1 MGSAK
6 DSAAFLSAPSE
17 VAVHGVRRALSC
29 KLDLVREHPGA
40 TRRETFRLR
49 VFRPPDLFLRRS
61 HFAAR
66 QPATA
71 RNFALTECWKLPRPS
86 LSINDALGLL
96 IASRTRKCLP
106 FVLESM
112 IRGGR
117 ASGKKHRFAAVPT
130 ERLVV
135 HAKAS
140 WLPELVPHK
149 PCPPARFEERRIK
162 RWKCV
167 DRRTGQ
173 RRREPRQ
180 SSARRANSKMPKER
194 QIKHC
199 EGAQSAEKAWERLSR
214 YCPLRG
220 TLLRNIARCTERWR
234 RSSVGLSGLDANPS
248 IASEYCV
255 GGRITSVCG
264 EVAGRC
270 PHTLT
275 IATHCDPIS
284 RR

>member
-1 MGSAK
+1 MSLFPRISMGSAK

-173 RRREPRQ
+173 RRRTAAELCETCKQ
-180 SSARRANSKMPKER
+180 QNAQRAAN
-194 QIKHC
+194 Q
-199 EGAQSAEKAWERLSR
+199 A
-214 YCPLRG
+214 LR
-220 TLLRNIARCTERWR
+220 R
-234 RSSVGLSGLDANPS
+234 RSK
-248 IASEYCV
+248 
-255 GGRITSVCG
+255 R
-264 EVAGRC
+264 
-270 PHTLT
+270 
-275 IATHCDPIS
+275 
-284 RR
+284 